1 MTTSKP
7 PRKMKAMNKI
17 KYAILALAAI
27 VLGSCTREQ
36 FVPNETLDLVRC
48 LQPNNL
54 NARVSSA
61 LGDVVTF
68 SWDVTKDVESYVL
81 TVLDAEG
88 SPYLTEEMAPSA
100 VPCTKK
106 LEADKTYT
114 FQVVGRAEGKIESK
128 VAEYGKYFKTFAV
141 KDNLYLKVTDRT
153 AATVSLAW
161 SKDVADY
168 ADVDRIEVALPG
180 ADDPLATKK
189 LSAGEISAAAATVD
203 GLDAGK
209 EYVFTLMYLSASR
222 GQVDAW
228 TAPSTEGFT
237 DVNSL
242 DGLTNAVKTAG
253 AKILLKMEGSP
264 YEIGSLDIVNGF
276 TIVGE
281 EDAAGTKPV
290 IAGEFHVADTWTAG
304 APLYFE
310 GVEFSGAPTALSPS
324 GYGFAFQNKNGGTVE
339 DKNIGDI
346 TYKNCIITGYTKG
359 LMYEWGK
366 KMVLG
371 KVTYDSCE
379 ISNINA
385 DGTVGGDVFDI
396 RQATTVESLSF
407 VNNTIFQGM
416 RTFVRFDAGTLGA
429 LVFDNNTLMN
439 LNFVDNTNNAGVFGL
454 QIIPGS
460 FSFKNNLFVYFT
472 GKATLES
479 ANTKYK
485 PASDMGV
492 SASNNW
498 FYSLPV
504 GDDGSVIYFT
514 DNFTLAQAGGTILD
528 EDPCYNAPAGL
539 FNLNPDS
546 VIADKNVGASKWW
559 TPYVEEPEDLT
570 LPLLEGK
577 HTWDLGNAKF
587 FSGTVKKE
595 MVRDY
600 LYISGSE
607 NTPIVCSN
615 AMLNFQEAAVTNRQG
630 VPTMGYLAFKVD
642 VPGSLVIKAADPESN
657 ANHFVVGVGP
667 VDGSSITLKGGASA
681 MADMDNAQK
690 IIISTITQ
698 ESLVYVFPS
707 GPVSLA
713 QLAWST
719 DVTPVNT
726 ALPTPAP
733 TATPTS
739 ITAGDA
745 TDIAIAWEAVPDA
758 GSYTVVFK
766 GKSFDVSE
774 GTEYVIGS
782 TTTSMLDAGSY
793 SVEVYANP
801 AKGDIYNTESAAGVA
816 AFAVL
821 PKGGGEEGGELVV
834 SDVDGLLAAIAAGK
848 DAITLATGLYDLG
861 GALTVTAPLALK
873 GQEGA
878 VVKGGF
884 KLSGEVGTFS
894 TENLT
899 VQANGLDIF
908 LSLDAE
914 AGVVASEVKI
924 VNTVID
930 GFTKS
935 VIYASNTAD
944 KFAIDDIVFSGVEV
958 YNQGTGQGMFDLRN
972 GKYQVFVLENSTL
985 TKGRDF
991 LRIDGSCQLN
1001 TVLVKNNTMYN
1012 LNTSKN
1018 GNGIFY
1024 VRADVSLYRVEK
1036 NLLLG
1041 MTSGT
1046 VIGKTG
1052 AKVPVMSGNYY
1063 FDCNDDVFFTG
1074 IMDKETA
1081 LGGQGVMLTV
1091 DPVKDAAAGNFTL
1104 VNGVVMS
1111 AGVGAPKWNPATV
1124 PAASGD
1130 FFKVTSADEFH
1141 AAIDAG
1147 KSDILFAAGEYD
1159 LSVADIILTA
1169 GMHLRGEA
1177 GAAIKVS
1184 QFALAEGALGNVLI
1198 EDLAITV
1205 TGGNLVSVANASVV
1219 NSLAVRNCAITGVAK
1234 SVFYGNA
1241 EASEFGSVT
1250 FSNNVI
1256 TGLGGGQGTFD
1267 IRKGAY
1273 TALTIDN
1280 NTIVG
1285 GRDFIRA
1292 DASRVT
1298 GSVKIVNNVFD
1309 GVTLNNGNG
1318 VLYVRST
1325 PNSYVVKNNLF
1336 LNENGSN
1343 NKLSKDAGITVPTEM
1358 ASNYFFNCTAEAWW
1372 SGLINQEVA
1381 TANGGVILTSDPVKD
1396 AASGDYTL
1404 VDALCLASNV
1414 GPARWNP
1421 NAGHVSPEITV
1432 TSAEQLLN
1440 AIDAG
1445 KTSIILKGGTYD
1457 LSGIEGG
1464 VLALT
1469 APISMI
1475 GVGGVEI
1482 IGSINLGVGTTSFE
1496 ARGIKFNGNEKAL
1509 GNALEISGATQLEK
1523 VQIVGCE
1530 FVAYNKSL
1538 FYGNGADS
1546 QVGSFDFQKNLVHGF
1561 GTGQGMIDIRKGV
1574 YTTINISKNSFYDG
1588 GRDFIRCDKDI
1599 AGSIAIV
1606 NNTFA
1611 GCSLDAG
1618 NGLLWVRSCAAAPE
1632 KYNVRK
1638 NLFLNMKGEGGKT
1651 VLAKTGATVPTMDQ
1665 NYFFNLDEGFFGG
1678 AISQEVATA
1687 GGAVLEA
1694 DPCAGSAEF
1703 NLVLTNDDL
1712 RKADIGDP
1720 RWNSASPS
1728 YIQKK

>member
-1 MTTSKP
+1 
-7 PRKMKAMNKI
+7 MKKHRI
-17 KYAILALAAI
+17 FTYAATAFIALAAI
-27 VLGSCTREQ
+27 SCANKEKFDEVTE
-36 FVPNETLDLVRC
+36 LSLVRC
-48 LQPNNL
+48 LTPMNL
-54 NARVSSA
+54 EAKVNAN

-68 SWDVTKDVESYVL
+68 SWDVAKDAQSYVL
-81 TVLDAEG
+81 SVYTDAALSDVFFSETLEPSQVPYTVKLDAD
-88 SPYLTEEMAPSA
+88 A
-100 VPCTKK
+100 
-106 LEADKTYT
+106 TYYFT
-114 FQVVGRAEGKIESK
+114 VVAKNANKDDSK
-128 VAEYGKYFKTFAV
+128 VADYGKAIKTYAV
-141 KDNLYLKVTDRT
+141 KDNLYMKLVGRSSTS
-153 AATVSLAW
+153 VSLAW
-161 SKDVADY
+161 SKDVPDFEE
-168 ADVDRIEVALPG
+168 VDRLVYRLPG
-180 ADDPLATKK
+180 DEDTEETHVLTDD
-189 LSAGEISAAAATVD
+189 EIANATVTVED
-203 GLDAGK
+203 LIPGM
-209 EYVFTLMYLSASR
+209 EYEFILYFKSATR
-222 GQVDAW
+222 GQVNAW
-228 TAPSTEGFT
+228 TAVSTEGMT
-237 DVNSL
+237 EVSSL
-242 DGLTNAVKTAG
+242 DGLLNGIKTQG
-253 AKILLKMEGSP
+253 AKLYLKLAGSP
-264 YEIGSLDIVNGF
+264 YDIEALDITNGF
-276 TIVGE
+276 SLVGE
-281 EDAAGTKPV
+281 VDTDGNRPVLTGELHIADAW
-290 IAGEFHVADTWTAG
+290 AGEN
-304 APLYFE
+304 LYFE
-310 GVEFSGAPTALSPS
+310 NITFDGSPTATSPS
-324 GYGFAFQNKNGGTVE
+324 GFGFALQNKNGGSVKG
-339 DKNIGDI
+339 KNIGDI
-346 TYKNCIITGYTKG
+346 SYVNCVITNYTKG
-359 LMYEWGK
+359 LIYEWGND
-366 KMVLG
+366 MALG
-371 KVTYDSCE
+371 DVAYDSCE
-379 ISNINA
+379 ITNLNE
-385 DGTVGGDVFDI
+385 DGTQGGDVFDI
-396 RQATTVESLSF
+396 RQATTIKSLSF
-407 VNNTIFQGM
+407 VNNTIVQGM
-416 RTFVRFDAGTLGA
+416 RTFVRLDAGTLGA
-429 LVFDNNTLMN
+429 LKFENNTLYN
-439 LNFVDNTNNAGVFGL
+439 LCFVDNTNNAGIFGL
-454 QIIPGS
+454 QIVPSS
-460 FSFKNNLFVYFT
+460 FSFKKNLFLGMT
-472 GKATLES
+472 GKSTLES
-479 ANTKYK
+479 ANAKYK
-485 PASDMGV
+485 TADDMSVAASDNYFWG
-492 SASNNW
+492 
-498 FYSLPV
+498 LPV
-504 GDDGSVIYFT
+504 GDDGAVSFFT
-514 DNFTLAQAGGTILD
+514 ANFTAAQAGATIL
-528 EDPCYNAPAGL
+528 EDSPCYNAAGGY
-539 FNLNPDS
+539 FNILVTSD
-546 VIADKNVGASKWW
+546 IAGKGIGASKWW
-559 TPYVEEPEDLT
+559 TPFVEEPEDLT
-570 LPLLEGK
+570 MTLVPVP
-577 HTWDLGNAKF
+577 HTWNLGNAKY
-587 FSGTVKKE
+587 FSGSIKKE

-600 LYISGSE
+600 LFVSGSE
-607 NTPIVCSN
+607 SLPIV
-615 AMLNFQEAAVTNRQG
+615 ADGGMLKFQSPVVVNRQG
-630 VPTMGYLAFKVD
+630 VPQHNFVAFHTDK
-642 VPGSLVIKAADPESN
+642 PGSLVIKADSPADYTG
-657 ANHFVVGVGP
+657 HLVVGVGNLE
-667 VDGSSITLKGGASA
+667 GTSIALKGGASA
-681 MADMDNAQK
+681 LAEQGNATK
-690 IIISTITQ
+690 ILITSITE
-698 ESLVYVFPS
+698 ESIVYVYPS

-713 QLAWST
+713 QLAWS
-719 DVTPVNT
+719 DDLTPVNT
-726 ALPTPAP
+726 ALPTPEPKADP
-733 TATPTS
+733 AS

-745 TDIAIAWEAVPDA
+745 TDIVITWEPVENAA
-758 GSYTVVFK
+758 SYSVVFN
-766 GKSFDVSE
+766 GKSNAVKENEF
-774 GTEYVIGS
+774 VIGS
-782 TTTSMLDAGSY
+782 TTTGMLDAGSY
-793 SVEVYANP
+793 KVEVYANP
-801 AKGDIYNTESAAGVA
+801 AADDIYNTESAAGVA
-816 AFAVL
+816 TFAVL
-821 PKGGGEEGGELVV
+821 PKGGGDETELVV
-834 SDVDGLLAAIAAGK
+834 KNVEELNAAIAAGK
-848 DAITLATGLYDLG
+848 DAITLAAGLYDLG

-991 LRIDGSCQLN
+991 LRIDGSCLLN

-1091 DPVKDAAAGNFTL
+1091 DPVKDAAAGNFNL

-1124 PAASGD
+1124 PATSGD

-1159 LSVADIILTA
+1159 LSTADIILTA
-1169 GMHLRGEA
+1169 GMHLQGEA

-1184 QFALAEGALGNVLI
+1184 QFALAEGALGNILI

-1381 TANGGVILTSDPVKD
+1381 TANGGVILTSDPVKE

-1464 VLALT
+1464 VLALK
-1469 APISMI
+1469 APVSMI
-1475 GVGGVEI
+1475 GMGGVEI
-1482 IGSINLGVGTTSFE
+1482 IGSIKLGVGTTSFE

-1509 GNALEISGATQLEK
+1509 GNALEIAEATQLEK

-1574 YTTINISKNSFYDG
+1574 YTTINISKNSFYNG

-1618 NGLLWVRSCAAAPE
+1618 NGLLWVRSCADAPE

-1665 NYFFNLDEGFFGG
+1665 NYFFNLDESFFGG

-1703 NLVLTNDDL
+1703 NLALTNDDL

-1720 RWNSASPS
+1720 RWNSASIN
-1728 YIQKK
+1728 YTKKK